1 NVSGNLMNVQLKKII
16 DIISRYSNENPEQ
29 RFAQILFNLGINE
42 FSKIDN
48 ENFQLRDIYNDK
60 DDQLLERISEKLDW
74 YELQKK
80 IANNIEAYKNE
91 ISSMTVNER
100 LYVTNIVQDFEKDK
114 NERPEYSRFILERLK
129 VDANSIDKIMS

>member
-1 NVSGNLMNVQLKKII
+1 MNVQLKKII

-80 IANNIEAYKNE
+80 IANNIKAYKNE
-91 ISSMTVNER
+91 IFQRKNS
-100 LYVTNIVQDFEKDK
+100 YKEKDDQK
-114 NERPEYSRFILERLK
+114 QEIR
-129 VDANSIDKIMS
+129 

>member
-1 NVSGNLMNVQLKKII
+1 MNVHHKKII

-100 LYVTNIVQDFEKDK
+100 LYVTNLLQDFEKYK
-114 NERPEYSRFILERLK
+114 KERPEYARFILERLK
-129 VDANSIDKIMS
+129 VDANSIDKIMSYTDIAN

>member
-1 NVSGNLMNVQLKKII
+1 MNVQLKKII

-100 LYVTNIVQDFEKDK
+100 LYVTNLLQDFEKYK
-114 NERPEYSRFILERLK
+114 KERPEYSRFILERLK